1 MVDLAALTAKNASRW
16 ANAKLT
22 REAEFT
28 RPAKVAAANKGRY
41 LAIARQADMP
51 DIAWVFIAV
60 SHYRESSQDFSRSLA
75 QGDRWNEVSHNVPAG
90 RGPFKSFEDAAVD
103 ALVKCAPKA
112 AFLKDWSIGG
122 ILTNLERFNGL
133 GYARMGKPSAYVW
146 SGTNQYEKGKYV
158 ADGVFDPEKVDAQL
172 GVAGLIM
179 TMIQIDPSITFD
191 GPAPQIQPR
200 PITPSAQPV
209 RDGIWLQN
217 SLNRLGASP
226 KLDLDGIVGPST
238 RNAVRAFQLA
248 SGIEVDG
255 LVGPATFDALDKAL
269 AAGTPVATLP
279 VPPDIVLPPPGSQ
292 AHADL
297 APTFWGRVLD
307 LFKPK
312 GTLMWAQ
319 TIGGGCSSRSLSW
332 RGFSPF
338 SFS

>member
-1 MVDLAALTAKNASRW
+1 MVDLNALSAANAKRW

-28 RPAKVAAANKGRY
+28 KPAKVAVANKGRY
-41 LAIARQADMP
+41 LAIARSAGMP

-75 QGDRWNEVSHNVPAG
+75 QGDPWNAISIHVPAD

-103 ALVKCAPKA
+103 ALVKCSPYA
-112 AFLKDWSIGG
+112 AKLKDWSIGG
-122 ILTNLERFNGL
+122 TLTNLERFNGV
-133 GYARMGKPSAYVW
+133 GYAARGVPSAYVW
-146 SGTNQYEKGKYV
+146 SGTDQYHSGKFV
-158 ADGVFDPEKVDAQL
+158 ADGVYDPNKVDAQL

-179 TMIQIDPSITFD
+179 AMMQFDPSIKFD
-191 GPAPQIQPR
+191 DTPVQTGPKPASA
-200 PITPSAQPV
+200 TATGAQPI

-226 KLDLDGIVGPST
+226 KLALDGIVGPAT

-248 SGIEVDG
+248 SGIGVDG
-255 LVGPATFDALDKAL
+255 LVGPETFAAIDKAI
-269 AAGTPVATLP
+269 AAGKPVPTMP

-292 AHADL
+292 AHHDL

-312 GTLMWAQ
+312 EH
-319 TIGGGCSSRSLSW
+319 
-332 RGFSPF
+332 
-338 SFS
+338 

>member
-1 MVDLAALTAKNASRW
+1 MVDLNALTAANAKRW

-28 RPAKVAAANKGRY
+28 RPAKVAVANKGRY
-41 LAIARQADMP
+41 LAIARSAGMP

-60 SHYRESSQDFSRSLA
+60 SHYRESSQDFSKSLA
-75 QGDRWNEVSHNVPAG
+75 QGDPWNQVSHNVPAG

-103 ALVKCAPKA
+103 ALVRCSPFA
-112 AFLKDWSIGG
+112 AKLKDWSIGG
-122 ILTNLERFNGL
+122 MLTNLERFNGL
-133 GYARMGKPSAYVW
+133 GYAAGPLGKYPPMPSPYVW
-146 SGTNQYEKGKYV
+146 GGTDQQVRGKYIR
-158 ADGVFDPEKVDAQL
+158 DGVFDPNHMDTQL
-172 GVAGLIM
+172 GVAGLIL
-179 TMIQIDPSITFD
+179 TMMQIDPSITFD
-191 GPAPQIQPR
+191 GPAPQIQPK
-200 PITPSAQPV
+200 PLEPSKVPV

-226 KLDLDGIVGPST
+226 KLDLDGIVGPGT

-269 AAGTPVATLP
+269 AAGKPVATLP

-312 GTLMWAQ
+312 VH
-319 TIGGGCSSRSLSW
+319 
-332 RGFSPF
+332 
-338 SFS
+338 